1 MKKIDTNSSN
11 YQIVKGAFGFVGGLG
26 SMICLDSVAL
36 TFVRALFPKS
46 KFMNLTAMV
55 GCVGLNAVVSAIGL
69 GGTEAVVDQYAAAW
83 NNIADLVNVDRN
95 AKVGPYKKEEKNDE
109 KEPEVASETVI
120 GYKIQDSPIVASK
133 IDPSQ
138 IKTTR
143 VSDGKR
149 IVEVPSKNAPISK
162 DEKFVTEI
170 VAQNELFTFK
180 TEEEAQKAF
189 EGLKRTADVM
199 GWANIPWYAKLA
211 NKNIDTTPEGMDLLH
226 SFGWKKSDLAEAG
239 VDKIYDN
246 EYLLDIFKYHDIS
259 DVFEIADFTPK
270 SEEE

>member
-1 MKKIDTNSSN
+1 MKKINMESSN
-11 YQIVKGAFGFVGGLG
+11 YKLVKGAFEFVGGVG

-46 KFMNLTAMV
+46 KLINLTAMI
-55 GCVGLNAVVSAIGL
+55 GCVGLNAVVGAVSI
-69 GGTEAVVDQYAAAW
+69 GGTGAVVDQYASAW
-83 NNIADLVNVDRN
+83 NGIADRVNVDWN
-95 AKVGPYKKEEKNDE
+95 AKVGPYKKDE
-109 KEPEVASETVI
+109 KEPEVSSAN
-120 GYKIQDSPIVASK
+120 GDDYKIPDRPITASK

-149 IVEVPSKNAPISK
+149 IVEVPSKNSPIIK
-162 DEKFVTEI
+162 DEMFVAEI

-211 NKNIDTTPEGMDLLH
+211 NKNIDTTPDGMDLLH

>member
-1 MKKIDTNSSN
+1 MKKINPESKN
-11 YQIVKGAFGFVGGLG
+11 YKLVKSGFGYVGATG

-46 KFMNLTAMV
+46 KLVNSVAMV
-55 GCVGLNAVVSAIGL
+55 GCIGLNMVVGMIGKV
-69 GGTEAVVDQYAAAW
+69 GTECVVDQYASAW
-83 NNIADLVNVDRN
+83 NDVADFVN
-95 AKVGPYKKEEKNDE
+95 GECKKE
-109 KEPEVASETVI
+109 EPEVASAN
-120 GYKIQDSPIVASK
+120 GDDYKIPDRPIVASK

-170 VAQNELFTFK
+170 VAQNELFSFK

-189 EGLKRTADVM
+189 EGLRKTVGVM
-199 GWANIPWYAKLA
+199 GWANIPWYAKIA
-211 NKNIDTTPEGMDLLH
+211 NKKIDTTTEGMDLLH
-226 SFGWKKSDLAEAG
+226 SFGWKKSDLTEAG
-239 VDKIYDN
+239 VDKIYDD
-246 EYLLDIFKYHDIS
+246 EYLLDVFKYHDIS

>member
-1 MKKIDTNSSN
+1 MKKINTESSN
-11 YQIVKGAFGFVGGLG
+11 YKLVRGAFGFVGGVG

-46 KFMNLTAMV
+46 KLINSVAMV
-55 GCVGLNAVVSAIGL
+55 GCIGLNAVVSAVGM
-69 GGTEAVVDQYAAAW
+69 GGTEAVVDQYATAW
-83 NNIADLVNVDRN
+83 NGIVDFVNGD
-95 AKVGPYKKEEKNDE
+95 YKKEE
-109 KEPEVASETVI
+109 EPKVASAN
-120 GYKIQDSPIVASK
+120 GDDYKIPDRPIVASK

-170 VAQNELFTFK
+170 VAQNELFSFK

-189 EGLKRTADVM
+189 EGLKKTVDVM
-199 GWANIPWYAKLA
+199 GWANIPWYAKIA
-211 NKNIDTTPEGMDLLH
+211 NKEIDTTPEGMDLLH
-226 SFGWKKSDLAEAG
+226 SFGWKKSDLIEVG
-239 VDKIYDN
+239 VDKIYDD
-246 EYLLDIFKYHDIS
+246 EYLLDVFAYHDIS
-259 DVFEIADFTPK
+259 DVFEIANFTPK

>member
-1 MKKIDTNSSN
+1 MKKINTESKN
-11 YQIVKGAFGFVGGLG
+11 YKLVKGTFGFVGGVG

-46 KFMNLTAMV
+46 KLINAVAMI
-55 GCVGLNAVVSAIGL
+55 GCTGLNAVVSAVGM
-69 GGTEAVVDQYAAAW
+69 GGTEAVFDQYASIW
-83 NNIADLVNVDRN
+83 NGIADRVNVDWN
-95 AKVGPYKKEEKNDE
+95 AKVGPYKKEEK
-109 KEPEVASETVI
+109 EPKVASAN
-120 GYKIQDSPIVASK
+120 GDDYKIPDRPIVASK

-143 VSDGKR
+143 V
-149 IVEVPSKNAPISK
+149 EVPSKNAPINK

-170 VAQNELFTFK
+170 VAQNELFSFK

-189 EGLKRTADVM
+189 EGLRKTVGVM
-199 GWANIPWYAKLA
+199 GWANIPWYAKIA
-211 NKNIDTTPEGMDLLH
+211 NKKIDTTTEGMDLLH

-239 VDKIYDN
+239 VDKIYDD
-246 EYLLDIFKYHDIS
+246 EYLLDVFKYHDIS
-259 DVFEIADFTPK
+259 DVFEIADFSTSVTPK

>member
-1 MKKIDTNSSN
+1 MKKIDMDSSN
-11 YQIVKGAFGFVGGLG
+11 YKIIKGAFGFFGGLG
-26 SMICLDSVAL
+26 SMVCLDSVAL

-55 GCVGLNAVVSAIGL
+55 GCVGLNAVVSAVGM
-69 GGTEAVVDQYAAAW
+69 GGTEAVVDQYASAW
-83 NNIADLVNVDRN
+83 NSIADLVN
-95 AKVGPYKKEEKNDE
+95 GEYKKE
-109 KEPEVASETVI
+109 EPEVASAN
-120 GYKIQDSPIVASK
+120 GDDYKIPVSPIAASK

-143 VSDGKR
+143 
-149 IVEVPSKNAPISK
+149 VEVPSKNAPISK

-170 VAQNELFTFK
+170 VAQNELFSFK

-189 EGLKRTADVM
+189 EGLRKTVGVM
-199 GWANIPWYAKLA
+199 GWANIPWYAKIA
-211 NKNIDTTPEGMDLLH
+211 NKKIDTTTEGMDLLH

-239 VDKIYDN
+239 VDKIYDD
-246 EYLLDIFKYHDIS
+246 EYLLDVFKYHDIS
-259 DVFEIADFTPK
+259 DMFEIADFTPK

>member
-1 MKKIDTNSSN
+1 MKKIDMNSSN
-11 YQIVKGAFGFVGGLG
+11 YQLVKGTFGFIGGLG
-26 SMICLDSVAL
+26 SMVCLDSVAL

-46 KFMNLTAMV
+46 KLINLTAMV
-55 GCVGLNAVVSAIGL
+55 GCVGLNAVVGAVGM
-69 GGTEAVVDQYAAAW
+69 GGTEAVVDLYAAAW
-83 NNIADLVNVDRN
+83 NGIADRVNVDRN
-95 AKVGPYKKEEKNDE
+95 AKVGPYENEE
-109 KEPEVASETVI
+109 KEPEVASAN
-120 GYKIQDSPIVASK
+120 GDDYKIPVSPIAASK

-149 IVEVPSKNAPISK
+149 IVEVPSRNAPISE

-170 VAQNELFTFK
+170 VAQNELFSFS

-189 EGLKRTADVM
+189 EGLKRTVDVM
-199 GWANIPWYAKLA
+199 GWANIPWYAKVA
-211 NKNIDTTPEGMDLLH
+211 NKKIDTTTEGMDLLH
-226 SFGWKKSDLAEAG
+226 SFGWKKCDLAEAG
-239 VDKIYDN
+239 VDKIYDD
-246 EYLLDIFKYHDIS
+246 EYLLDVFKYHDIS